1 MHKVELTHSPGLP
14 TVATRNG
21 YEIALAN
28 FTVYSGANRIARPV
42 AGGSVQSG
50 ALQSGLYFPNNIT
63 FNTNTGKYENVS
75 FNQMFI
81 SYAR

>member
-1 MHKVELTHSPGLP
+1 
-14 TVATRNG
+14 
-21 YEIALAN
+21 
-28 FTVYSGANRIARPV
+28 V

-50 ALQSGLYFPNNIT
+50 ALQSGLYLPNNIT
-63 FNTNTGKYENVS
+63 YNTNTGKYENVS